1 MRRREFIAV
10 LGGAAAWPLVA
21 RAQRPT
27 RQVRIGVLA
36 ALPLPPVQR
45 FTRKLQELGYI
56 EGQNLHIDYRFA
68 ENRDD
73 RYPILAKELVAL
85 PVDVIVT
92 WGTPAALAAKD
103 ATSKIPI
110 VMGAIGEAVH
120 TGVVSNLARP
130 GGNITGF
137 AAVSPE
143 LESKRLELL
152 KEFLPQLSRVGI

>member
-1 MRRREFIAV
+1 MRRREFIAA

-21 RAQRPT
+21 WAQRPT
-27 RQVRIGVLA
+27 RQARIGVLA

-73 RYPILAKELVAL
+73 QYPILAKELVAL

-92 WGTPAALAAKD
+92 WGTPAALARKTQPAKFP
-103 ATSKIPI
+103 S
-110 VMGAIGEAVH
+110 
-120 TGVVSNLARP
+120 
-130 GGNITGF
+130 
-137 AAVSPE
+137 
-143 LESKRLELL
+143 
-152 KEFLPQLSRVGI
+152 